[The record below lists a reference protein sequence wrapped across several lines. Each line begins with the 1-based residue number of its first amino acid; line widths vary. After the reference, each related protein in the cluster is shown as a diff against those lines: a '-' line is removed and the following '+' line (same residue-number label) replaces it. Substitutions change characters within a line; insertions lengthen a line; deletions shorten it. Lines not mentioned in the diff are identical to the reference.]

1 MTAIN
6 ESELDS
12 VYGEVC
18 RAISEV
24 GEAHAPLLLARF
36 ALLAIGEIG
45 DVERV
50 RRILTSARDCEAAA
64 TNEADYMFRGV
75 V

>member
-12 VYGEVC
+12 LYGVLC

-24 GEAHAPLLLARF
+24 GEANAPLLLARF
-36 ALLAIGEIG
+36 SLLAIGEIA

-50 RRILTSARDCEAAA
+50 RRILTSARGFVAEH
-64 TNEADYMFRGV
+64 V
-75 V
+75 